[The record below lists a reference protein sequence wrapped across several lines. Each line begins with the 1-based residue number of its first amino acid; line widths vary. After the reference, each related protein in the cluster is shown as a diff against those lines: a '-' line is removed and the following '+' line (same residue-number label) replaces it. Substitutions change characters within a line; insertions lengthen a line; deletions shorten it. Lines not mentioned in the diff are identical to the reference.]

1 MVFLLPLR
9 LTHKTHCF
17 LLLHHAQLVPVQDLQ
32 LLQFAQDS
40 HFVIGLVRCRVV
52 EEVEVP
58 HRGQNLQMTD
68 DGIEISQL
76 VVVQDQSFDVPEL
89 GEDSFYRPQ
98 LVILKEEVLQPE
110 IFL

>member
-1 MVFLLPLR
+1 
-9 LTHKTHCF
+9 
-17 LLLHHAQLVPVQDLQ
+17 
-32 LLQFAQDS
+32 
-40 HFVIGLVRCRVV
+40 
-52 EEVEVP
+52 
-58 HRGQNLQMTD
+58 MTD

-76 VVVQDQSFDVPEL
+76 IVVQDQGFNVPEL